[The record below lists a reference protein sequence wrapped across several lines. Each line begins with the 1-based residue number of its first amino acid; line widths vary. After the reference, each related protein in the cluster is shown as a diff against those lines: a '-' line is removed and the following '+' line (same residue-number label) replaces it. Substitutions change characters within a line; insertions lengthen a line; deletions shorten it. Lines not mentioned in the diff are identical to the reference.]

1 MADGART
8 LMTKFLASTRT
19 LVNSQI
25 DESLS
30 HRQDCGVTDESTL
43 AGRVQWILADLAAKE
58 GKTISARELARRAGL
73 KSEAHV
79 GLLTQGRLTRPSA
92 QMLEAIARAG
102 GVRLEWLS
110 SGKLPRETNASSPTI
125 SSDRIHP
132 VIAAVAAAA
141 RYTDHEAELAST
153 SIRGLAGT
161 SSMTEEQALE
171 FLARARMTI
180 RDNARALAAPAPAPT
195 PVVED
200 APSALEELGGG
211 KGSLP
216 RASRG
221 RRR

>member
-1 MADGART
+1 MADGARDGGMAT
-8 LMTKFLASTRT
+8 NLLLDNM
-19 LVNSQI
+19 LVKPMAGESVSHLVMPTTVAQRLQEI
-25 DESLS
+25 LDET
-30 HRQDCGVTDESTL
+30 G
-43 AGRVQWILADLAAKE
+43 W
-58 GKTISARELARRAGL
+58 SARALSTAVGAGHATLGAVLSGRSQRPAAELLRAVAERTGYR
-73 KSEAHV
+73 V
-79 GLLTQGRLTRPSA
+79 
-92 QMLEAIARAG
+92 
-102 GVRLEWLS
+102 EWLI
-110 SGKLPRETNASSPTI
+110 SGSGEPKGSPTI

-180 RDNARALAAPAPAPT
+180 RDNARALAAPAPAP
-195 PVVED
+195 VVED

-221 RRR
+221 PRR